1 MIAFLRHLFLH
12 DALLKLFSLAL
23 AILIWLTINFAIGR
37 NEDRPAV
44 PVPSFV
50 PHPVQQASFVL
61 PVMVLSPGD
70 NPREIK
76 MDPKEVEVT
85 VEGDP
90 KVIRALQK
98 NDLRAI
104 VDLSGI
110 ESAQGLVKRI
120 ELSKPAGVSEL
131 RTVPS
136 EVKLTVLAAAP
147 KTAAGIDEKTKTP

>member
-12 DALLKLFSLAL
+12 DVLLKLFSLAL

-37 NEDRPAV
+37 TDERPA
-44 PVPSFV
+44 VPSFV
-50 PHPVQQASFVL
+50 PHPMQQASFVL

-70 NPREIK
+70 SPRELK

-90 KVIRALQK
+90 KVIKALQR

-120 ELSKPAGVSEL
+120 ELSRPAGVSEL
-131 RTVPS
+131 RMVPS
-136 EVKLTVLAAAP
+136 EVKLTVLPPAPAP
-147 KTAAGIDEKTKTP
+147 KPAGAVNEKGNTP